1 MAFPGTRQWRNRWG
15 TAKAVVDELGKGQEV
30 LRHSPAVK
38 LGPPADAGAPDHVRG
53 IIMIP
58 DVDIRVVAIKL
69 VGEQL
74 ANWDIDIITPTL
86 YDTAP
91 GPTNRIMEQIDSS
104 TARPADNTVTVA
116 TLTNLNDRIV
126 KAEQPIILD
135 GVDDTVGVPAGT
147 IEAVVQYVLA
157 DEARS
162 Y

>member
-30 LRHSPAVK
+30 LRHSPVF
-38 LGPPADAGAPDHVRG
+38 LIGPPGDGGGTVTG
-53 IIMIP
+53 ILLIP
-58 DVDIRVVAIKL
+58 DVDIRVVAIRL
-69 VGEQL
+69 VGQLL

-91 GPTNRIMEQIDSS
+91 AAGNRIMEQIDSS
-104 TARPADNTVTVA
+104 TARPADDTVTAA
-116 TLTNLNDRIV
+116 TLTNLNNRIV
-126 KAEQPIILD
+126 RAEQPIILF
-135 GVDDTVGVPAGT
+135 GEDDTVGVPAGT